1 MALGAALVN
10 LALCLAC
17 SSVEVVVTVLLR
29 GLASLA
35 VAFVQ
40 LIRLPGQAGSA
51 AIEAARRATDAA
63 AELILAVVWDVVSAV
78 ASAFVEFLW
87 SVVTGGAE
95 LAASAVTE
103 LLEAARDGGEAAAK
117 LLAAALEGAAEA
129 AAGTVAKVVESYVDA
144 FGLVVN
150 NLT

>member
-17 SSVEVVVTVLLR
+17 SCVEVVVTALLR

-40 LIRLPGQAGSA
+40 LIRLPGQADSA
-51 AIEAARRATDAA
+51 AIEAARHAIDTA
-63 AELILAVVWDVVSAV
+63 AELVLGVVWDVVSAV
-78 ASAFVEFLW
+78 ASAFLEFLW
-87 SVVTGGAE
+87 SVVTGGAD

-103 LLEAARDGGEAAAK
+103 LLEAARDGSEAAAK
-117 LLAAALEGAAEA
+117 LLAAAVEGAAEA

-150 NLT
+150 NLN